1 MKRRVNMKGRRINLD
16 ATILKYEKGL
26 GLEDGYERWTDVVID
41 GWIVTDFLIK
51 VTKEDGTIVCPYIK
65 HRRGI
70 TFICE
75 DDYVIVDG
83 DGTKHVCGAD
93 KVFIRYEVLE

>member
-1 MKRRVNMKGRRINLD
+1 MKGRRINLD
-16 ATILKYEKGL
+16 TTIVKYAKGY
-26 GLEDGYERWTDVVID
+26 GLEDGFERWTDVVID
-41 GWIVTDFLIK
+41 GWIVTDFLVK
-51 VTKEDGTIVCPYIK
+51 VTLEDGSIVCPYIK

-75 DDYVIVDG
+75 NDYLIVDE

-93 KVFIRYEVLE
+93 KIFERYDIIE